1 MTHYLQEYARF
12 ATIAEMDAAAEQH
25 VTFHWDAM
33 TKSDRRVLDVIR
45 RYSVKYG
52 AAHLKHGTIEETI
65 GKSNATVRRAIRKLI
80 KLRIIEK
87 VHYIRPVM
95 SGLGANIY
103 IIFPFDDQGKMN
115 SRDDADKPHDDKEN
129 EPISKSEAL
138 LSKSINS
145 KDLINYASA

>member
-12 ATIAEMDAAAEQH
+12 ATIAEMDAAAEQY

-65 GKSNATVRRAIRKLI
+65 EKSNATVRRAIRKLI

-103 IIFPFDDQGKMN
+103 IILPFDDQGKMN